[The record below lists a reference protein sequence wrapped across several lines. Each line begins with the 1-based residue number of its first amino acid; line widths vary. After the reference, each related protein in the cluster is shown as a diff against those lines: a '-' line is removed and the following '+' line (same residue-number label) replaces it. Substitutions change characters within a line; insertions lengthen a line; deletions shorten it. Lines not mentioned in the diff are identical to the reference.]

1 MDMKGYRNTPLNVN
15 GSFEKI
21 SLNVPDKVQTS
32 GSGDFTFSGNGFPFL
47 LKGNYNVSDGL
58 VTKAFGGDNGE
69 LYSISRRDAYLP
81 DFLVQ
86 ENFIPLLVDMNVDL
100 SKGVQVK
107 NDLVDGRALGNLTIR
122 GNPSKP
128 AIGGTI
134 TAEKDSKVF
143 FRNTTFNVVSA
154 NIGFNGTTEI
164 DPKLYVSARA
174 RIDPY
179 DVNLLVQGTG
189 TKPEL
194 LLSSTP
200 NLAEKDIVS
209 LLAFG
214 ATDTNLDKNVK
225 SGEQSANIGS
235 IGASGIVQH
244 NPISDAIK
252 ERLGFDVQFTTGF
265 DDTNTS
271 VQKIVATRQFGS
283 KVTITGGYSSGR
295 AQSAEGSVRYRLSD
309 RLSLVGTY
317 EQNSYTEVNVQQS
330 QIESQA
336 NVFGLDMEYKFEFK

>member
-1 MDMKGYRNTPLNVN
+1 M
-15 GSFEKI
+15 
-21 SLNVPDKVQTS
+21 QTT
-32 GSGDFTFSGNGFPFL
+32 GSGDFTFTGNGFPFL
-47 LKGNYNVSDGL
+47 LKGNYNISDGL
-58 VTKAFGGDNGE
+58 ITKAFGGDQSDA
-69 LYSISRRDAYLP
+69 YAVSRRDAYLP

-86 ENFIPLLVDMNVDL
+86 ENFVPLLLDMNVDL
-100 SKGVQVK
+100 AKGVQVK

-122 GNPSKP
+122 GNPTKS
-128 AIGGTI
+128 AIGGTL
-134 TAEKDSKVF
+134 TADKESKVF

-154 NIGFNGTTEI
+154 NIQFGGTTEI
-164 DPKLYVSARA
+164 DPKLYVSART

-179 DVNLLVQGTG
+179 DVTLLVQGTG

-200 NLAEKDIVS
+200 QLPEKDIVS

-214 ATDTNLDKNVK
+214 ATDTALDKNVK
-225 SGEQSANIGS
+225 SNEQSSNIGS

-252 ERLGFDVQFTTGF
+252 EQLGFDVQFTTGF
-265 DDTNTS
+265 DSTNTS

-283 KVTITGGYSSGR
+283 KFTLVGGYSTGR
-295 AQSAEGSVRYRLSD
+295 AQSAEGSIRYRLND

-330 QIESQA
+330 VAEPQA